1 MTKERNSDKFKL
13 QHLPS
18 LVVDT
23 FKAWNADD
31 PFRLSAVVAYYAI
44 LSLPGLLVIIINLVG
59 AIWGVEIVQGELTGE
74 ISRALGRD
82 AAESI
87 QIMMMETQNGNRSM
101 MASILGFGTL
111 IFGATGVFYHLQL
124 SLNQIWQIKPDPDSN
139 IVKMLIDRA
148 RSFAFILVI
157 GFLLLVSF
165 LVTAAISALNDYI
178 RSVLPDVILYLAFVL
193 DFLISLGI
201 VTVLFALIFRFLPDT
216 KIRWKTVWI
225 GALITAI
232 LFVFGKFLLG
242 LYFGEADPGST
253 YGAAGTVV
261 LILLW
266 VSYSCLILFFGA
278 EFTWVYANRYGFGI
292 KANPSNINKKIT
304 KKTLT
309 SES

>member
-1 MTKERNSDKFKL
+1 MTKEKNSDKFKL
-13 QHLPS
+13 QHLPT

-59 AIWGVEIVQGELTGE
+59 SIWGIDIVQGELTAE
-74 ISRALGRD
+74 ISKALGQD

-87 QIMMMETQNGNRSM
+87 QTMMIETQSGNRSRV
-101 MASILGFGTL
+101 ASILGFGTL

-124 SLNQIWQIKPDPDSN
+124 SLNQIWQIKPDPNSN
-139 IVKMLIDRA
+139 LVKMLIDRA

-157 GFLLLVSF
+157 GFLLLISF
-165 LVTAAISALNDYI
+165 LVTAGISALNDYI
-178 RSVLPDVILYLAFVL
+178 RSVLPDFILYLAYIL
-193 DFLISLGI
+193 DFTVSIGI
-201 VTVLFALIFRFLPDT
+201 VTLLFALIFRYLPDT

-232 LFVFGKFLLG
+232 LFVLGKFLLG

-278 EFTWVYANRYGFGI
+278 EFTWVYANRYGLGI
-292 KANPSNINKKIT
+292 KAKPTNIKKKIIKQEQT
-304 KKTLT
+304 NNP
-309 SES
+309 